1 MRAFWL
7 VILVMVLGVGAYALV
22 GNGGGTSKVP
32 PAPAGTATPQ
42 APAPAANPTPS
53 ALASRPEQPA
63 ELAGSSTGAK
73 PSLTP
78 EAQDTRATSPTT
90 TQAGESSIESLR
102 QQRTVTM
109 MSIQSLRDQATQVEL
124 SIERMPDRAEVL
136 TARLQELRDQLRVLE
151 AQADGF
157 AAQIAALAAALPE
170 VQASTSASP
179 GEPARTEAAA
189 GDSPD
194 ASTTEANADGATTEA
209 SPADL
214 ALFAVPA
221 RIAGFEVT
229 PAKIETR
236 EQGGVLVDTRF
247 VIKGS
252 GTASDPFVV
261 PWEML
266 TSAEEGFA
274 PQAGRK
280 QIPQRV
286 AMLDGKYVAIKGY
299 VAFPLAMDEPREL
312 LAMLNQWDGCCIGV
326 PPTPYDAIEV
336 QLKAGAKGDDRFAI
350 SGEVAGRFSVK
361 PYVVG
366 DWLVGMYV
374 MENAEF
380 KARGA
385 PGT

>member
-7 VILVMVLGVGAYALV
+7 VILVLALGVGAYALF
-22 GNGGGTSKVP
+22 GGGGGARPITTPEPRTIEAGPARPTESAVAAP
-32 PAPAGTATPQ
+32 ASPAPAPTETAG
-42 APAPAANPTPS
+42 ANPAS
-53 ALASRPEQPA
+53 AEVAAPVADHASTK
-63 ELAGSSTGAK
+63 AGST
-73 PSLTP
+73 L
-78 EAQDTRATSPTT
+78 
-90 TQAGESSIESLR
+90 ESLR
-102 QQRTVTM
+102 KQRADAM
-109 MSIQSLRDQATQVEL
+109 LKIQTLREQVTQVEL
-124 SIERMPDRAEVL
+124 SIERMPDRAATL
-136 TARLQELRDQLRVLE
+136 NARLEELRAQVRRHEL
-151 AQADGF
+151 QADEL
-157 AAQIAALAAALPE
+157 AAQIGALAAALPAPTE
-170 VQASTSASP
+170 SAAP
-179 GEPARTEAAA
+179 TTAKPVATGETAAPEPAAAETAA
-189 GDSPD
+189 GAAPD
-194 ASTTEANADGATTEA
+194 AAPVTPT
-209 SPADL
+209 DL
-214 ALFAVPA
+214 ALFTAPA

-229 PAKIETR
+229 PGKVEAR
-236 EQGGVLVDTRF
+236 AQGGVLVDTRF

-286 AMLDGKYVAIKGY
+286 AMLDGKYVRVKGY

>member
-1 MRAFWL
+1 M
-7 VILVMVLGVGAYALV
+7 M
-22 GNGGGTSKVP
+22 KV
-32 PAPAGTATPQ
+32 
-42 APAPAANPTPS
+42 
-53 ALASRPEQPA
+53 
-63 ELAGSSTGAK
+63 
-73 PSLTP
+73 
-78 EAQDTRATSPTT
+78 
-90 TQAGESSIESLR
+90 
-102 QQRTVTM
+102 
-109 MSIQSLRDQATQVEL
+109 QSLRDQVTEVEL

-136 TARLQELRDQLRVLE
+136 TARLSELREKVRSQESR
-151 AQADGF
+151 ADEL
-157 AAQIAALAAALPE
+157 AARIAALAAAMPAVE
-170 VQASTSASP
+170 SP
-179 GEPARTEAAA
+179 LATATPAESPVSSKTNTPPGDVGATTADAETTISPEAAA
-189 GDSPD
+189 
-194 ASTTEANADGATTEA
+194 A
-209 SPADL
+209 PADL
-214 ALFAVPA
+214 AAFAAPA

-229 PAKIETR
+229 PGKIETR

-286 AMLDGKYVAIKGY
+286 AMLDGKYVAVKGY

>member
-1 MRAFWL
+1 MRAFWI
-7 VILVMVLGVGAYALV
+7 VILLMVIGVGAYALV
-22 GNGGGTSKVP
+22 GNRGTGTPAAATRESTMPQPPLAP
-32 PAPAGTATPQ
+32 PAPSPAASDPVSVPES
-42 APAPAANPTPS
+42 ARAPAA
-53 ALASRPEQPA
+53 QPA
-63 ELAGSSTGAK
+63 DLVR
-73 PSLTP
+73 
-78 EAQDTRATSPTT
+78 EARAT
-90 TQAGESSIESLR
+90 IESLR
-102 QQRTVTM
+102 RERADAM
-109 MSIQSLRDQATQVEL
+109 MKVQALRDQVTQVEL
-124 SIERMPDRAEVL
+124 SIERMPDRADVL
-136 TARLQELRDQLRVLE
+136 SARLAELREQVRSHELRADELGARIAAIAAAMPEVE
-151 AQADGF
+151 SPAPVATAAPADTKAPIQAGAQAGVQARDAGIATTDN
-157 AAQIAALAAALPE
+157 AAKTTPAPDAAATANDLAAF
-170 VQASTSASP
+170 
-179 GEPARTEAAA
+179 
-189 GDSPD
+189 
-194 ASTTEANADGATTEA
+194 AT
-209 SPADL
+209 
-214 ALFAVPA
+214 PA

-229 PAKIETR
+229 PSKIESR
-236 EQGGVLVDTRF
+236 DQGGVLIDARF
-247 VIKGS
+247 VMKGS
-252 GTASDPFVV
+252 GTAADPFVV

-266 TSAEEGFA
+266 ISAEEGFA

-286 AMLDGKYVAIKGY
+286 AMLDGKYVSVKGY

>member
-7 VILVMVLGVGAYALV
+7 VILVLAAGVGAYSFF
-22 GNGGGTSKVP
+22 GGGGGVRAGSTA
-32 PAPAGTATPQ
+32 APRAAGAGGEVDAVSPGV
-42 APAPAANPTPS
+42 AAPAADAATTPQPDPATAAAAVPVG
-53 ALASRPEQPA
+53 ALPA
-63 ELAGSSTGAK
+63 A
-73 PSLTP
+73 
-78 EAQDTRATSPTT
+78 SPTE
-90 TQAGESSIESLR
+90 AGVSMESLR
-102 QQRTVTM
+102 RERADAM
-109 MSIQSLRDQATQVEL
+109 MRVQSLRDQVTQVEL
-124 SIERMPDRAEVL
+124 SIERMPDRADVL
-136 TARLQELRDQLRVLE
+136 TARLAELREQVRSQELR
-151 AQADGF
+151 ADEL
-157 AAQIAALAAALPE
+157 AAKIAALAAAMPA
-170 VQASTSASP
+170 VQTP
-179 GEPARTEAAA
+179 VAAA
-189 GDSPD
+189 APAETPASSRTNAPTGDVGTTTAD
-194 ASTTEANADGATTEA
+194 AEATTTPEA
-209 SPADL
+209 PSAPVDL
-214 ALFAVPA
+214 AAFAAPA

-229 PAKIETR
+229 PAKLETR

-286 AMLDGKYVAIKGY
+286 AMLDGKYVRVKGY

-380 KARGA
+380 TARGA